1 MRLTSRTNF
10 NESWLS
16 EMPER
21 IESTDL
27 IDMIK
32 YTIQDLQNNNQSP
45 TQVSPN
51 LKKIE
56 LSSVVYYWQE
66 DAKGNIIIGGEF
78 GKTPQALVV
87 HAVGK
92 QGNKGQPPWASD
104 LYLAVL
110 ADQSKTQKSIRL
122 SSDSTMTDEGVNIWK
137 RLLKAGHPISV
148 YDKTSPGQTHTR
160 INSPEEMDQ
169 FIQAD
174 TNFRKYQFVVSE
186 SISESLEV
194 RSYFLTR
201 RTRELAG
208 ML

>member
-1 MRLTSRTNF
+1 
-10 NESWLS
+10 
-16 EMPER
+16 MPER

-27 IDMIK
+27 IDMIE
-32 YTIQDLQNNNQSP
+32 YTIQDLRKHGQDP
-45 TQVSPN
+45 IQVGNN

-66 DAKGNIIIGGEF
+66 DANGNILIAGEF
-78 GKTPQALVV
+78 GKTPHALVV

-92 QGNKGQPPWASD
+92 RGSRGSSPWASD

-110 ADQSKTQKSIRL
+110 SDQSKTQQSIRL

-137 RLLKAGHPISV
+137 RLLAAGHPISV
-148 YDKTSPGQTHTR
+148 YDKTAPGQTHTR
-160 INSPEEMDQ
+160 LTSPEEVDQ

-174 TNFRKYQFVVSE
+174 TDFRKYRFVVSE
-186 SISESLEV
+186 SNSAALDV